1 MVNWHIL
8 KTELVRSKLL
18 LNKVAYFFIF
28 WHIVAYFCIFFRSY
42 VWDRRSPETITATPA
57 IVPCRLK
64 QKVADADD
72 QSLEETIGCTSK
84 NKDCPQPLQSL
95 LNDLVGSQ
103 DPLDP
108 LLINTKA
115 VIHHEK
121 QTLTSTSNS
130 NSRNSSA
137 RSSESENPA
146 NINVVVKR
154 CHSVGSSI
162 KSSEEGKDSD
172 YVPMMNNVNCCATLE
187 PETVSD

>member
-1 MVNWHIL
+1 M
-8 KTELVRSKLL
+8 
-18 LNKVAYFFIF
+18 
-28 WHIVAYFCIFFRSY
+28 
-42 VWDRRSPETITATPA
+42 
-57 IVPCRLK
+57 PCRLK
-64 QKVADADD
+64 QKADKDD
-72 QSLEETIGCTSK
+72 QSLEDGQTNGCTK

-115 VIHHEK
+115 VIHHSQISSK
-121 QTLTSTSNS
+121 TSASNSTS
-130 NSRNSSA
+130 RTSSK
-137 RSSESENPA
+137 RSSESDQT
-146 NINVVVKR
+146 VVKR
-154 CHSVGSSI
+154 CHSAGSSI

>member
-1 MVNWHIL
+1 MKIVIL
-8 KTELVRSKLL
+8 KSIKQR
-18 LNKVAYFFIF
+18 NI
-28 WHIVAYFCIFFRSY
+28 IFRSY

-64 QKVADADD
+64 QKTDTDD
-72 QSLEETIGCTSK
+72 QSLDETNGCTSK

-121 QTLTSTSNS
+121 PSNS
-130 NSRNSSA
+130 ASNSASRSSSK
-137 RSSESENPA
+137 RSSESENHA
-146 NINVVVKR
+146 NIVVVKR

-172 YVPMMNNVNCCATLE
+172 YVPMMNNVNCCATME
-187 PETVSD
+187 PETVSN